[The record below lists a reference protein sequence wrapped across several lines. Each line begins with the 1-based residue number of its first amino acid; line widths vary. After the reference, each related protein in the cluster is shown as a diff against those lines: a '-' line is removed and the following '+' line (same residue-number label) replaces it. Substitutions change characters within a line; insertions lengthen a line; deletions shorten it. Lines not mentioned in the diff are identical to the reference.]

1 MNVSG
6 LGEKAALLFWDHLD
20 PWVAAGVDFDIHIGS
35 GATATTL

>member
-20 PWVAAGVDFDIHIGS
+20 PWVAAGVDFDIHNIHHG
-35 GATATTL
+35 